1 METENKGKNDYKNDE
16 TSQNIV
22 TNNYISRICDF
33 DKIIHSK
40 NFEEYSISFSGID
53 NSKSI
58 VVLKDDEI
66 NSKCFDFL
74 RSENNSINQNRN
86 TISNP
91 SVIIQPK
98 KFEVLRKKRGRKE
111 HKIII
116 NKKKKEKI
124 HNKYGKD
131 NIIRKC
137 QISYFDFIIHFI
149 NIIISLFNVKKNL
162 KTKKKFIKLDYDFKR
177 VVNRNQ
183 KIKLLTYTIED
194 MIKSN
199 NISKKYSKSNLSSNK
214 DLYEEIKK
222 LGIPEI
228 EKIFKKK
235 FIFLFD
241 IYHKSIRKFNLNELD
256 ENLPNLTIEIP
267 EKVKL
272 YKDILSKNKND
283 RKFEELMEKNIKNY
297 FECNNYF
304 CTKFKKW
311 TLIIIV

>member
-1 METENKGKNDYKNDE
+1 MKTEINRKNDYKNDE
-16 TSQNIV
+16 TNQSIV
-22 TNNYISRICDF
+22 DNNYTSGIYDFYDF
-33 DKIIHSK
+33 DIKNIHSI
-40 NFEEYSISFSGID
+40 NLEEDSISFSGKD
-53 NSKSI
+53 DLNSLEFPYFE
-58 VVLKDDEI
+58 VLNDDEI
-66 NSKCFDFL
+66 IEKYLNFL
-74 RSENNSINQNRN
+74 KNRN
-86 TISNP
+86 TISSP
-91 SVIIQPK
+91 SKINQQI
-98 KFEVLRKKRGRKE
+98 KFNVLRIKRGRKV
-111 HKIII
+111 KKAII
-116 NKKKKEKI
+116 NRNKKEKI

-149 NIIISLFNVKKNL
+149 NIIINLFNVKKNL
-162 KTKKKFIKLDYDFKR
+162 KTNNEFIKLDYNFKR
-177 VVNRNQ
+177 VVNRKQ

-214 DLYEEIKK
+214 DLYKEIKE

-256 ENLPNLTIEIP
+256 ENLSNLTIEIP

-272 YKDILSKNKND
+272 YKDILSKNRND

-297 FECNNYF
+297 FESNNYF
-304 CTKFKKW
+304 STKLKQ
-311 TLIIIV
+311 